1 MTPSPEQTVTPE
13 GPLVA
18 EATQPMR
25 IAPGS
30 RVAQMPARLV
40 AKRTPRLLSLLLSAT
55 LGETIYR

>member
-1 MTPSPEQTVTPE
+1 MKPSPERTLTPE

-18 EATQPMR
+18 EVIQPMR